1 MERPD
6 NSSGQGVISYG
17 DGDDIMGVISWVFIK
32 TGGWDD
38 EEIYPNS
45 KILAHRVTP
54 LKYMCHVRWLRENT
68 NSNQNHCLLFAPLLL
83 GTFSISLLA
92 AGAMSVPNASFGSL

>member
-1 MERPD
+1 MERAD

-17 DGDDIMGVISWVFIK
+17 DGDGDDIMGVILWVFIK

-45 KILAHRVTP
+45 KFLPIA
-54 LKYMCHVRWLRENT
+54 
-68 NSNQNHCLLFAPLLL
+68 LLH
-83 GTFSISLLA
+83 
-92 AGAMSVPNASFGSL
+92 

>member
-45 KILAHRVTP
+45 KF
-54 LKYMCHVRWLRENT
+54 
-68 NSNQNHCLLFAPLLL
+68 LLIALLH
-83 GTFSISLLA
+83 
-92 AGAMSVPNASFGSL
+92 